1 MVDLPFVRKFY
12 NDLGWEETDHGYV
25 DYAVFKTAGVLLSLY
40 SIEKLANDTGLEIQ
54 NSKNVFKGVTFSINV
69 DEPEQVDLTIEQ
81 VRNVGGIILSEPND
95 AFWGGRTASF
105 ADPEK
110 NIWEVAFN
118 PDSTFDERGAML
130 TI

>member
-1 MVDLPFVRKFY
+1 MQF
-12 NDLGWEETDHGYV
+12 
-25 DYAVFKTAGVLLSLY
+25 FKTVGVLLSLY
-40 SIEKLANDTGLEIQ
+40 SVEKLANDSGLEVQ
-54 NSKNVFKGVTFSINV
+54 HSKNVFKGVTFAINV
-69 DEPEQVDLTIEQ
+69 DKPEQVDLTIEQ
-81 VRNVGGIILSEPND
+81 VENVGGKVLSKPDD

-105 ADPEK
+105 ADPEN